1 MCACLVSLS
10 IPFWA
15 AAPKGRCPVGHRGEF
30 PDVRPYVRPSIRP
43 SPPEAPL
50 RSQISPLGPQI
61 SPLRP
66 NIRRLRPKIRPPR
79 LKTQQTPNGK
89 CHGSTA
95 CLRARL
101 SANLRWPKLQIQHYK
116 RIKWFKDI
124 HNYPV
129 YNFKPFFVT
138 LPTPRGY
145 KNLFRGLFLACL
157 HSVSYKK

>member
-1 MCACLVSLS
+1 MQYACLTGVNTICIASLKLHFS
-10 IPFWA
+10 A
-15 AAPKGRCPVGHRGEF
+15 LSHRDYPKFVIYNPIALLQRGEF
-30 PDVRPYVRPSIRP
+30 PKDVKN
-43 SPPEAPL
+43 A
-50 RSQISPLGPQI
+50 
-61 SPLRP
+61 
-66 NIRRLRPKIRPPR
+66 
-79 LKTQQTPNGK
+79 GK

-138 LPTPRGY
+138 LPTPRGS